1 MHEPL
6 VSILMNCFNGEKY
19 LRQAIDSVLAQS
31 YRNWEIIFWDNQ
43 STDGSIEIF
52 TSYRDSRLKYFY
64 APEHTRLYEARN
76 CALEKAAGE
85 LIAFLDV
92 DDWWMANK
100 LEKQVPLFQDPAVGI
115 VCGNYWV
122 VNERK
127 GNRWISLKEP
137 APTGRVLNDL
147 LESYFVGLLT
157 LVVRREA
164 LRSLSYPCDER
175 YHMIGDLDLVVRLAV
190 RWELDC
196 VQSPVGW
203 YRAHDGNESLK
214 HQLLHLTELEYW
226 LAEMKEV
233 AIIRLC
239 PGFLALQCS
248 SLYQHAMHRLLQ
260 GDKRGAYS
268 RLRKLPWGRPKLRL
282 LIALLLPRF
291 IIRRLKN

>member
-31 YRNWEIIFWDNQ
+31 YGNWEIIFWDNQ
-43 STDGSIEIF
+43 STDGSAEIF

-76 CALEKAAGE
+76 CAMEKASGE

-100 LEKQVPLFQDPAVGI
+100 LEKQVPLFQDPDVGL
-115 VCGNYWV
+115 VCGNFWV
-122 VNERK
+122 VNERN
-127 GNRWISLKEP
+127 GRRWISLKEP
-137 APTGRVLNDL
+137 APTGRVLNEL
-147 LESYFVGLLT
+147 LQTYFVGLLT

-164 LRSLSYPCDER
+164 LRSLAYPCDAR

-190 RWELDC
+190 HWKLDC
-196 VQSPVGW
+196 EQSPVGF

-214 HQLLHLTELEYW
+214 HQGLHLTELECW

-233 AIIRLC
+233 AAIRSC
-239 PGFLALQCS
+239 PGFSALQRS
-248 SLYQHAMHRLLQ
+248 SLYQQAMHRLLQ
-260 GDKRGAYS
+260 ADKKGAYS
-268 RLRKLPWGRPKLRL
+268 RLRELPWGKPKLRL
-282 LIALLLPRF
+282 LIALLLPMF
-291 IIRRLKN
+291 IIRKTKN